1 MSSYH
6 VLGVTTIWC
15 FSVCML
21 SLHGVASP
29 TETCVCLKNET
40 SGLYNPIH
48 IEFRGDRYYIAEQ
61 RGIVRYFETRDKQAH
76 VLLNISDKVV
86 LTASPADQRGL
97 LGFTLHPRYNT
108 NGRLYVYYIGNSSG
122 LQFSYVSEFTVVDDV
137 ALPAT
142 ERILL
147 RIEQITNAGNAGQLL
162 FGHDGYL
169 YISVGDG
176 VGDDGIPRDHAQ
188 DPTSLLGKIL
198 RVDVDG
204 QSFMG
209 GAALR
214 YGIPANNPFVDKSP
228 WRPEVFAYGCRNM
241 WRCSQDRVADKD
253 GERRIFCGDP
263 GARTSEE
270 IDVILSGR
278 NYGWN
283 IKEGNDCF
291 DSSKCGNVT
300 IENEALPI
308 YVYRHTNL
316 FHAVVGG
323 YVYRGKTLPDLY
335 GRYLYGDA
343 MTGNISALSE
353 GHGGWTSSPL
363 PVCDQQQCPCDAREQ
378 PRDFLLT
385 FGQDEQGEV
394 YILTTSSIT
403 AFKDDGV
410 ALKIVPSL
418 GEKSVTCGCNRRG
431 ESLGVVVLVTLM
443 MSILTGYAS
452 LRVEDVDTEDL
463 VY

>member
-1 MSSYH
+1 MSSRH
-6 VLGVTTIWC
+6 VLGSATIWC
-15 FSVCML
+15 LSVSLL
-21 SLHGVASP
+21 SLPGVVSP
-29 TETCVCLKNET
+29 SETCVCLRNET

-48 IEFRGDRYYIAEQ
+48 IEFRGERYYIAEQ
-61 RGIVRYFETRDKQAH
+61 RGIVRYFETRDKEAR
-76 VLLNISDKVV
+76 VLLNISDKIV

-97 LGFTLHPRYNT
+97 LGFTLHPRYNA
-108 NGRLYVYYIGNSSG
+108 NGKLYVYYIGNSSG
-122 LQFSYVSEFTVVDDV
+122 VQFSYVSEFTVVDDV
-137 ALPAT
+137 ALPTT

-188 DPTSLLGKIL
+188 DPSSLLGKIL

-204 QSFMG
+204 QTFMG

-214 YGIPANNPFVDKSP
+214 YGIPDNNPFVDKSP

-241 WRCSQDRVADKD
+241 WRCSQDRVADKH

-263 GARTSEE
+263 GARTYEE

-283 IKEGNDCF
+283 IKEGT
-291 DSSKCGNVT
+291 SASTAQSVAMGQ
-300 IENEALPI
+300 NEALPI
-308 YVYRHTNL
+308 YVYSHTNL

-323 YVYRGKTLPDLY
+323 HVYRGKALPDLY
-335 GRYLYGDA
+335 GLYLYGDA
-343 MTGNISALSE
+343 MTGNISALLE
-353 GHGGWTSSPL
+353 GSDGWTSSPL
-363 PVCDQQQCPCDAREQ
+363 PVCDRHHCPCDAREQ

-394 YILTTSSIT
+394 YILSTSSIT

-418 GEKSVTCGCNRRG
+418 GEKPVTCGCGRRG
-431 ESLGVVVLVTLM
+431 ESAGVVVVVTLM
-443 MSILTGYAS
+443 MTVLTWFAS
-452 LRVEDVDTEDL
+452 WRVEDAVD
-463 VY
+463 